1 MFQSLSTST
10 AAAIVCAASFLAV
23 GSTSP
28 ARAATCTVI
37 PTDTCKP
44 NIVYDTNGDPTSNSA
59 PHGFNQTL
67 NGTPLLVSLNG
78 SGAATDGPT
87 PGDYSKAFTFTG
99 TTSGTWS
106 FDPTKVTGLGTNP
119 VLFPTLLLVNAASQW
134 YYTSVANA
142 ISGSWSVSPITNP
155 GGTPGVSHLAIF
167 DTGTPPSAV
176 PLPGALL
183 LFGSVLAGAGGVAAA
198 RRRREKNLSGAI
210 AAA

>member
-1 MFQSLSTST
+1 M
-10 AAAIVCAASFLAV
+10 
-23 GSTSP
+23 
-28 ARAATCTVI
+28 
-37 PTDTCKP
+37 
-44 NIVYDTNGDPTSNSA
+44 
-59 PHGFNQTL
+59 
-67 NGTPLLVSLNG
+67 SLNG

-106 FDPTKVTGLGTNP
+106 FDPTKVTGLGTSP

-134 YYTSVANA
+134 YYTAVANA

-198 RRRREKNLSGAI
+198 RKRRERNLSGAI